1 MNYYK
6 IYFQMLAKSTKFNL
20 SIIKK
25 TNILTI
31 TPFVKRTQP
40 VYHIMLKQ

>member
-20 SIIKK
+20 VLLKK
-25 TNILTI
+25 TNILTM
-31 TPFVKRTQP
+31 TSFVKRTQSE
-40 VYHIMLKQ
+40 YHIMIKQ

>member
-1 MNYYK
+1 
-6 IYFQMLAKSTKFNL
+6 MLAKSTKFDL

-31 TPFVKRTQP
+31 TSFVKRTHP
-40 VYHIMLKQ
+40 VYHNNAKTVTD